1 MEFCP
6 GRRTGPFVLLLCGAL
21 LCTFL
26 CTAESRAVAI
36 QRRKIVSNCTDC
48 VITGKSPVGS
58 NDLLATCRE
67 EAGKQ
72 TCLCTN
78 NKRIRAKE
86 EESVT
91 CVHVLYDHTLVP
103 AIVNYA
109 VLLPLFIHSLY
120 MIVSLY
126 LVKLTALKKQQESRG
141 TFRRNQTKCSS
152 NPCLYVFGNA
162 VVTCLVGLIVF
173 WASRFICRILPGTV
187 DMYGWI
193 PDTVEDIIMDFGS
206 WGIILACT
214 FMLEKWSQMT
224 SSVIPG
230 RASYV
235 PTRKRCT
242 LRGHMN
248 VYRTVLVL
256 SLVLEISC
264 NVWMNIPSFWKGI
277 DTVHFVN
284 ERIVFNVLLIYQGA
298 FTLYSG
304 CSVVSTLRTLQVEG
318 GGMCVERRRRTI
330 GMMIV
335 MSNKIITVVALLGVY
350 VASAFVCGVFS
361 AKYASIASFT
371 ACFQLSALLD
381 VAMIYNIARIL
392 EGTLKSKFVPSCCYR
407 IRFSHDSELKL
418 RVVTNSGKVKTEI
431 VRAVEVLEFQE
442 KSAAAAAVAITDDSN
457 SPVSSIGSYSS
468 KNSWAQ
474 LSEERYVP
482 ESTDI

>member
-193 PDTVEDIIMDFGS
+193 PDTVEDIILG
-206 WGIILACT
+206 
-214 FMLEKWSQMT
+214 
-224 SSVIPG
+224 
-230 RASYV
+230 
-235 PTRKRCT
+235 
-242 LRGHMN
+242 
-248 VYRTVLVL
+248 
-256 SLVLEISC
+256 
-264 NVWMNIPSFWKGI
+264 PS
-277 DTVHFVN
+277 D
-284 ERIVFNVLLIYQGA
+284 
-298 FTLYSG
+298 
-304 CSVVSTLRTLQVEG
+304 
-318 GGMCVERRRRTI
+318 
-330 GMMIV
+330 
-335 MSNKIITVVALLGVY
+335 
-350 VASAFVCGVFS
+350 
-361 AKYASIASFT
+361 
-371 ACFQLSALLD
+371 
-381 VAMIYNIARIL
+381 
-392 EGTLKSKFVPSCCYR
+392 
-407 IRFSHDSELKL
+407 
-418 RVVTNSGKVKTEI
+418 
-431 VRAVEVLEFQE
+431 
-442 KSAAAAAVAITDDSN
+442 AI
-457 SPVSSIGSYSS
+457 
-468 KNSWAQ
+468 
-474 LSEERYVP
+474 
-482 ESTDI
+482 